1 MTFVLCYFT
10 VTSSSTQLPTEPSL
24 RQPYNL
30 FKDPKDLN
38 EMDGLP
44 LTPSISSE
52 PTF

>member
-1 MTFVLCYFT
+1 M
-10 VTSSSTQLPTEPSL
+10 VTSSSTRLPMEPL
-24 RQPYNL
+24 LKQPHNL

-38 EMDGLP
+38 KIDGLP